1 MKSLRNLIV
10 PFWSIALLSACA
22 QQATSVGP
30 GQGGTAPTPA
40 YTAQFSSGTAAS
52 ASCPSS
58 ASLGAQYNALI
69 PVSSVEASKFDAA
82 VLHYTNM
89 RRCEAGVAPLGADPA
104 LRRAAR
110 LHSEDMAKLNFF
122 SHTSPVPGRQ
132 QLPDRLKGGGI
143 SFLDA
148 AENIAQRSRLQMIS
162 GRSFEVRD
170 RATCDFAYGGQK
182 VQSHSYSSLAQA
194 FVQGWM
200 DSPGHRKNLLDPRYK
215 RLGSGGSFKANE
227 RNCGDIV
234 ATQNFAA

>member
-1 MKSLRNLIV
+1 MTLIRNLIV

-22 QQATSVGP
+22 QQST
-30 GQGGTAPTPA
+30 
-40 YTAQFSSGTAAS
+40 SSGTTQVNASSQPVSVYSAAAP
-52 ASCPSS
+52 ASCSS
-58 ASLGAQYNALI
+58 TLGPQYNAI
-69 PVSSVEASKFDAA
+69 MPNSSVDPALFDAA
-82 VLHYTNM
+82 VLHFTNQ
-89 RRCEAGVAPLGADPA
+89 RRCAAGVAPLSADPS
-104 LRRAAR
+104 LRQAAK
-110 LHSEDMAKLNFF
+110 LHSEDMARLNFF

-132 QLPDRLKGGGI
+132 QLPDRLKGGGA
-143 SFLDA
+143 SFMDA

-170 RATCDFAYGGQK
+170 RATCDFAYDGQK
-182 VQSHSYSSLAQA
+182 VQSHSYSSLAKA

-200 DSPGHRKNLLDPRYK
+200 DSPGHRKNLLDSRYK